1 VQISLNNQVEEFPT
15 GDIRF
20 FGQLME
26 QVLEKAATEGSSVLS
41 VELNGEDVTGRDRA
55 NLQEFPVED
64 IERLEITT
72 GDPKHLARSTLY
84 SIADFQGQ
92 LLNELQNTTELF
104 RLDNTVRSN
113 EAFLRCLDGLQI
125 FMHTL
130 ESCRKL
136 LGLSFELLIIP
147 SSASGGERTVAES
160 RRQIFAALD
169 AMIEAQTDHDWIL
182 LADIMQYELIPSLE
196 EWRGII
202 QVLLEKSSVDA
213 EIDLQPEQV
222 STQPATVE

>member
-1 VQISLNNQVEEFPT
+1 MQISLNNQVEEFPT

-26 QVLEKAATEGSSVLS
+26 RVLEKAATAGSSVLS

-55 NLQEFPVED
+55 NLQEFPLED
-64 IERLEITT
+64 INRLEITT

-104 RLDNTVRSN
+104 RLDNAVRSN

-136 LGLSFELLIIP
+136 LGLSFELLIVP
-147 SSASGGERTVAES
+147 SNASEGERTVAES

-169 AMIEAQTDHDWIL
+169 AMIEAQTDQDWIL

-202 QVLLEKSSVDA
+202 QVLLEKSSADT